1 MEKQKKVKIAF
12 WMNLAI
18 FVLEC
23 IGGYLYF
30 IRSGWNFVQFYT
42 EDSNT
47 LALITCLFLAVYE
60 YQMWKGQ
67 RSVLPGWIQELK
79 YIATVCLT
87 LTFLVVIFI
96 LIPLQGGIGSAYFF
110 LINGS
115 MLYHHLICPILA
127 FVSFLWFD
135 PMEKTEPQGNWGGT
149 AAYAGLCLGL
159 SDIES
164 CQAGRRSV
172 SVLKSIPAAS
182 LYELYLGGGDP
193 WGCLCHRGNS
203 VEDGELPRPTHTLR
217 GRSFLLQ

>member
-135 PMEKTEPQGNWGGT
+135 PMEKRSRREIGMALLPTLVYALVLVILNLAKLVDGPYPFLKVYQQPVYMSCIWVAVILG
-149 AAYAGLCLGL
+149 AAYAIAAIL
-159 SDIES
+159 SKMVNYPD
-164 CQAGRRSV
+164 
-172 SVLKSIPAAS
+172 
-182 LYELYLGGGDP
+182 
-193 WGCLCHRGNS
+193 
-203 VEDGELPRPTHTLR
+203 LR
-217 GRSFLLQ
+217 IR

>member
-135 PMEKTEPQGNWGGT
+135 PMEKRSRREIGVALLPTLVYALVLVILNLAKLVDGPYPFLKVYQQPVYMSCIWVAVILG
-149 AAYAGLCLGL
+149 AAYAIAAIL
-159 SDIES
+159 SKMS
-164 CQAGRRSV
+164 NQ
-172 SVLKSIPAAS
+172 
-182 LYELYLGGGDP
+182 
-193 WGCLCHRGNS
+193 
-203 VEDGELPRPTHTLR
+203 HTK
-217 GRSFLLQ
+217 

>member
-135 PMEKTEPQGNWGGT
+135 PMEKRSRREIGVALLPTLVYALVLVILNLAKLVDGPYPFLKVYQQPVYMSCIWVAVILG
-149 AAYAGLCLGL
+149 AAYAIAAIL
-159 SDIES
+159 SKMVNYPD
-164 CQAGRRSV
+164 
-172 SVLKSIPAAS
+172 
-182 LYELYLGGGDP
+182 
-193 WGCLCHRGNS
+193 
-203 VEDGELPRPTHTLR
+203 LR
-217 GRSFLLQ
+217 IR

>member
-30 IRSGWNFVQFYT
+30 IRSGWDFVQFYT

-135 PMEKTEPQGNWGGT
+135 PMEKRSRREIGVALLPTLVYALVLVILNLAKLVDGPYPFLKVYQQPVYMSCIWVAVILG
-149 AAYAGLCLGL
+149 AAYAIAAIL
-159 SDIES
+159 SKMVNYPD
-164 CQAGRRSV
+164 
-172 SVLKSIPAAS
+172 
-182 LYELYLGGGDP
+182 
-193 WGCLCHRGNS
+193 
-203 VEDGELPRPTHTLR
+203 LR
-217 GRSFLLQ
+217 IR

>member
-30 IRSGWNFVQFYT
+30 IRSGWDFVQFYT

-135 PMEKTEPQGNWGGT
+135 PMEKRSRREIGMALLPTLVYALVLVILNLAKLVDGPYPFLKVYQQPVYMSCIWVAVILG
-149 AAYAGLCLGL
+149 AAYAIAAIL
-159 SDIES
+159 SKMS
-164 CQAGRRSV
+164 NQ
-172 SVLKSIPAAS
+172 
-182 LYELYLGGGDP
+182 
-193 WGCLCHRGNS
+193 
-203 VEDGELPRPTHTLR
+203 HTK
-217 GRSFLLQ
+217 

>member
-30 IRSGWNFVQFYT
+30 IRSGWDFVQFYT

-87 LTFLVVIFI
+87 LTFLVVVFI

-135 PMEKTEPQGNWGGT
+135 PMEKRSRREIGMALLPTLVYALVLVILNLAKLVDGPYPFLKVYQQPVYMSCIWVAVILG
-149 AAYAGLCLGL
+149 AAYAIAAIL
-159 SDIES
+159 SKMS
-164 CQAGRRSV
+164 NQ
-172 SVLKSIPAAS
+172 
-182 LYELYLGGGDP
+182 
-193 WGCLCHRGNS
+193 
-203 VEDGELPRPTHTLR
+203 HTK
-217 GRSFLLQ
+217 

>member
-115 MLYHHLICPILA
+115 MLYHHVICPILA

-135 PMEKTEPQGNWGGT
+135 PMEKRSRREIGVALLPTLVYALVLVILNLAKLVDGPYPFLKVYQQPVYMSCIWVAVILG
-149 AAYAGLCLGL
+149 AAYAIAAIL
-159 SDIES
+159 SKMVNYPD
-164 CQAGRRSV
+164 
-172 SVLKSIPAAS
+172 
-182 LYELYLGGGDP
+182 
-193 WGCLCHRGNS
+193 
-203 VEDGELPRPTHTLR
+203 LR
-217 GRSFLLQ
+217 IR